1 MIDRVNLHEVR
12 SAPIKYGPQAAPLKK
27 IFIWH
32 QRHLKTHIGVTSPEK
47 EVTMSLLE
55 HWPDLLTVQ
64 EAAEILRAD
73 PAQVGDFIKAKKIS
87 CTEIAGK
94 TLIPRQYLEDFIE
107 KSCKVCYNEGVEI
120 STPAP
125 DSQETPHL
133 DNCKADCTPFQGEIE
148 MAKITCTVT
157 INGVKHWIKASTEQE
172 YADKLLKL
180 VGPQSAPSAVPEP
193 SKHLFADYALTWFET
208 YSKPNIEIATAT
220 TYKRQLTCHILPPF
234 EGLAVEDITTDD
246 VQRLFNGMT
255 GAKTSKDKTKM
266 VLNQILDAA
275 VEDGIIT
282 KSPLRS
288 KRIKITGKASQPTAP
303 YTVEQMRFLVQ
314 HIGDI
319 QDPMDRAYLAIQA
332 LHPLRLEEVLGLQG
346 ADIDPENGA
355 IHICRAVT
363 HPTRNQ
369 PEIKDT
375 KTRSSARTIGL
386 SALAVPYLPQT
397 QAGEFVFGGK
407 RPLSYTQV
415 RKMCNRIKRDTGF
428 SENITPIRFRTT
440 VLTDLYDQ
448 TKDIKLAQAAAG
460 HTTSAMTLRYY
471 VKGRETISKAAAV
484 VDRAYSA

>member
-1 MIDRVNLHEVR
+1 
-12 SAPIKYGPQAAPLKK
+12 
-27 IFIWH
+27 
-32 QRHLKTHIGVTSPEK
+32 
-47 EVTMSLLE
+47 MSLLE

-73 PAQVGDFIKAKKIS
+73 PAQVGDFIQAGEIS
-87 CTEIAGK
+87 YTEISGK
-94 TLIPRQYLEDFIE
+94 TLIPRQYLENFIV
-107 KSCKVCYNEGVEI
+107 KSFQVCYNKGVEI

-125 DSQETPHL
+125 NSQETPHL

-148 MAKITCTVT
+148 MAKITRTVT
-157 INGVKHWIKASTEQE
+157 INGVKHWIRASTEQE

-193 SKHLFADYALTWFET
+193 SKHLVADYALTWFET

-288 KRIKITGKASQPTAP
+288 KRIKVTGKASQPTAP

-319 QDPMDRAYLAIQA
+319 QDPIDRAYLAIQA
-332 LHPLRLEEVLGLQG
+332 LHPLRLEEVLGLQA

-369 PEIKDT
+369 PEVKDT

-386 SALAVPYLPQT
+386 SALAVPHLPQVKE
-397 QAGEFVFGGK
+397 GEFVFGGK

-415 RKMCNRIKRDTGF
+415 RKMCDRIKRDTGF
-428 SENITPIRFRTT
+428 TENITPIRFRTT

-471 VKGRETISKAAAV
+471 VKGRETISKAAAI

>member
-12 SAPIKYGPQAAPLKK
+12 FAPIKYGPQAAPLKK

-148 MAKITCTVT
+148 MAKITRTVT
-157 INGVKHWIKASTEQE
+157 INGVKHWIRASTEQE

>member
-1 MIDRVNLHEVR
+1 
-12 SAPIKYGPQAAPLKK
+12 
-27 IFIWH
+27 
-32 QRHLKTHIGVTSPEK
+32 
-47 EVTMSLLE
+47 MSLLE
-55 HWPDLLTVQ
+55 QWPDLLTFQ
-64 EAAEILRAD
+64 EAAEILRVT
-73 PAQVGDFIKAKKIS
+73 PAQVVDFIRAKEIS
-87 CTEIAGK
+87 YAEIAGK
-94 TLIPRQYLEDFIE
+94 TLIPRQFLEDFIE

-120 STPAP
+120 SNSTL
-125 DSQETPHL
+125 DSQEAPHL
-133 DNCKADCTPFQGEIE
+133 DNCKSSDCTPFQGEIE
-148 MAKITCTVT
+148 MAKITRTVT
-157 INGVKHWIKASTEQE
+157 INGVKHWIRASTEQE

-180 VGPQSAPSAVPEP
+180 VGTQSAAPEP

-208 YSKPNIEIATAT
+208 YSKPNIETVTAT
-220 TYKRQLTCHILPPF
+220 TYKRQLTCHLLPAF
-234 EGLAVEDITTDD
+234 EGLAIEDITTDD

-255 GAKTSKDKTKM
+255 GAKATKDKARM

-288 KRIKITGKASQPTAP
+288 KRIKVTGKASQPTAP

-314 HIGDI
+314 HISDI

-332 LHPLRLEEVLGLQG
+332 LHPLRLEEVLGLQA

-369 PEIKDT
+369 PEVKDT
-375 KTRSSARTIGL
+375 KTQSSARTIGL
-386 SALAVPYLPQT
+386 SALAVPHLPQVKE
-397 QAGEFVFGGK
+397 GEFVFGGK

-415 RKMCNRIKRDTGF
+415 RKMCDRIKRDTGF
-428 SENITPIRFRTT
+428 TENITPIRFRTT

>member
-1 MIDRVNLHEVR
+1 
-12 SAPIKYGPQAAPLKK
+12 
-27 IFIWH
+27 
-32 QRHLKTHIGVTSPEK
+32 
-47 EVTMSLLE
+47 MSLLA

-94 TLIPRQYLEDFIE
+94 TLIPRQYLENFIV
-107 KSCKVCYNEGVEI
+107 KSCQVCYNEGVEI

-125 DSQETPHL
+125 DFQETPHL

-148 MAKITCTVT
+148 MAKITRTVT
-157 INGVKHWIKASTEQE
+157 INGVKHWIRASTEQE